1 MKQEAAIF
9 KSNLA
14 AILFI
19 VSIVAFYFYFSNKL
33 PLGVEPKGNE
43 LIVTQIELW
52 TAIISLLGAVLTLIL
67 NIIEIITK
75 KK

>member
-1 MKQEAAIF
+1 MF

-33 PLGVEPKGNE
+33 PPGVEPKGNE
-43 LIVTQIELW
+43 LIVAQIELW
-52 TAIISLLGAVLTLIL
+52 TAIISLLGALIL
-67 NIIEIITK
+67 IIIEIITK

>member
-1 MKQEAAIF
+1 MKQEATIL

-33 PLGVEPKGNE
+33 PPGVEPKGNE